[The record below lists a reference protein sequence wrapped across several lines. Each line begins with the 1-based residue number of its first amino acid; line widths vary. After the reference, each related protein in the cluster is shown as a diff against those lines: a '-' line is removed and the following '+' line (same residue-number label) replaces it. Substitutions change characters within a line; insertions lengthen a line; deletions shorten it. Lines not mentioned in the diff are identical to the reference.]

1 VLPELGSCI
10 DGGIEGARLLSRAP
24 DLRKQ
29 RGPDELL
36 RIEAIAEAFWRLHVQ
51 HRSAWT
57 QELDL
62 RPWAEAF

>member
-1 VLPELGSCI
+1 M
-10 DGGIEGARLLSRAP
+10 EGARLLSRAP

-29 RGPDELL
+29 RGRPDGLL

-57 QELDL
+57 QEVDL